1 MAEHNGGEK
10 GHEELENERKKLEE
24 EKAVKIA
31 EFLEALKGKAVFFV
45 IEGPASTIVVN
56 RTSVPV
62 ARQYIA
68 EDSVIIH
75 PGKKHKFETVDVHV
89 HFAPY
94 LSDDNP
100 YDGVDYWKTMGLNED
115 TNDEFPMPNL
125 IYYKDNSGVV
135 SGPLK
140 EEEATALYKGNFF
153 RPEHVFRIVDANNAE
168 TFTSIDRNDMKLQL
182 NESAAKVKKY
192 EHAKERLIAQ
202 FKSILEGTNAFSVE
216 RCEFIGFG
224 GHIYWRCRFHNK
236 SYSSVYCMHF
246 VTFIKDLFMYNEVW
260 ILFYGFL
267 GHKYLYIA
275 PHISDDPLDGS
286 EHVRIFPIDYA
297 RSAIEYK

>member
-31 EFLEALKGKAVFFV
+31 EFLEALK
-45 IEGPASTIVVN
+45 
-56 RTSVPV
+56 V

-168 TFTSIDRNDMKLQL
+168 TFTSIGSFELAGVLKDRNDMKLQL

-216 RCEFIGFG
+216 R
-224 GHIYWRCRFHNK
+224 
-236 SYSSVYCMHF
+236 
-246 VTFIKDLFMYNEVW
+246 TL
-260 ILFYGFL
+260 
-267 GHKYLYIA
+267 
-275 PHISDDPLDGS
+275 
-286 EHVRIFPIDYA
+286 
-297 RSAIEYK
+297 